1 MLLRRLI
8 GSALR
13 RSRLRQGRTLREVA
27 HTARVSMPYL
37 SEVERG
43 RKEVS
48 SEILAAVCLALGLQL
63 GDLLDEIRGELA
75 LTPARPVPVP
85 PGPDRTGAALTP
97 AERRAVAAGRS
108 LATGGVP
115 AADRT
120 GTADRSRAVDRT
132 LASQRADRAPVVP
145 GQPVASVARRRC
157 AVDGRALRRTR
168 PPARA
173 RRYLRHALPVED
185 TPVAGGQGRLPGQ
198 RLASFTLAG
207 APQSGFLLSAG
218 RHGW

>member
-13 RSRLRQGRTLREVA
+13 RARLRQGRTLREVA

-48 SEILAAVCLALGLQL
+48 SEILAAVCVALGLHL
-63 GDLLDEIRGELA
+63 VDLLDEIRGELA
-75 LTPARPVPVP
+75 LAPGRPAPLPTDPATAGAAVTPAPAR
-85 PGPDRTGAALTP
+85 RTSARHGSEVAP
-97 AERRAVAAGRS
+97 AI
-108 LATGGVP
+108 
-115 AADRT
+115 
-120 GTADRSRAVDRT
+120 
-132 LASQRADRAPVVP
+132 P
-145 GQPVASVARRRC
+145 GQPVASVAHPRC
-157 AVDGRALRRTR
+157 SVDSRALRRLRSR

-173 RRYLRHALPVED
+173 RRYLRHALPAEETV
-185 TPVAGGQGRLPGQ
+185 RSHLPGQ

-207 APQSGFLLSAG
+207 PPASGLTLTGTRAG
-218 RHGW
+218 W

>member
-48 SEILAAVCLALGLQL
+48 SEILAAVCVALGLQL

-75 LTPARPVPVP
+75 VAPNRPVPVP
-85 PGPDRTGAALTP
+85 PDPATRGAAVP
-97 AERRAVAAGRS
+97 AGRAPRADGAPAAGRRPATAP
-108 LATGGVP
+108 LAP
-115 AADRT
+115 A
-120 GTADRSRAVDRT
+120 
-132 LASQRADRAPVVP
+132 VP
-145 GQPVASVARRRC
+145 GQPVASVARRHC
-157 AVDGRALRRTR
+157 AVDSRALRRLRSR

-173 RRYLRHALPVED
+173 RRYLRHALPLED
-185 TPVAGGQGRLPGQ
+185 PGLLGPSQLPGQ
-198 RLASFTLAG
+198 RLASFTLAA
-207 APQSGFLLSAG
+207 APRSGFALSATRG
-218 RHGW
+218 TW